1 MFSSIRKTA
10 QMEQTKR
17 RACYEVLHALRPG
30 MATIGRGV
38 GSTLHRRVLRQV
50 TKEGK
55 VEADPRSLSH
65 GSFHRAFLS
74 AGGDLERAAT

>member
-1 MFSSIRKTA
+1 MLASLLRGVA
-10 QMEQTKR
+10 
-17 RACYEVLHALRPG
+17 RAAPENG
-30 MATIGRGV
+30 DDTGRCV

-55 VEADPRSLSH
+55 VEADPGSLSH